1 MNKLKKEY
9 LRLVG
14 IVKQHRLQENL
25 PARYE
30 DIAKELGYNRSYFS
44 TLMGKRG
51 VVTEDHIKLLK
62 LTFPVVGEKRT
73 RDSREILLSIER
85 KLDLLLKMGQNGHSA
100 LPAFLKKS
108 NKV

>member
-62 LTFPVVGEKRT
+62 LTFPVVGEKEPGIAGRYYY
-73 RDSREILLSIER
+73 R
-85 KLDLLLKMGQNGHSA
+85 LKRSWTC
-100 LPAFLKKS
+100 S
-108 NKV
+108 